1 MMDQRIFYAAG
12 ASPALDQ
19 AVHQLKRYGVTFAA
33 APDRSVTHLLLPVPC
48 REDMSRSMED
58 LSLDVTIIGGNLD
71 RPEFSGYRRKDLLKD
86 HDYLSANASITAH
99 CALQVASQHLPV
111 TWEDC
116 PTLVIGWGRIGKCL
130 SALLKNCG
138 CQVSIAA
145 RKPSDR
151 AMIRAL
157 GYEAEDPQQLGPI
170 LRCYRAI
177 FNTAPA
183 PILSHDQSA
192 HCRPDC
198 VKIELASSPGIAGD
212 DVISALGLPAKL
224 APESSGKLIARSV
237 LRLLAHKEDL
247 P

>member
-12 ASPALDQ
+12 TSAALDQ
-19 AVHQLKRYGVTFAA
+19 AVHQLKRYGIPFAQ

-48 REDMSRSMED
+48 REDMTALMEA
-58 LSLDVTIIGGNLD
+58 LSLDVTIIGGKLD
-71 RPEFSGYRRKDLLKD
+71 RPELSGYRCKDLLKD
-86 HDYLSANASITAH
+86 EDYLAKNAAITAH
-99 CALQVASQHLPV
+99 CAVQTAAQQLPV
-111 TWEDC
+111 TLEDC
-116 PTLVIGWGRIGKCL
+116 PILVIGWGRIGKCL
-130 SALLKNCG
+130 SALLRSCG
-138 CQVSIAA
+138 CHVSIAA
-145 RKPSDR
+145 RKASDR

-157 GYEAEDPQQLGPI
+157 GYEAEDPHHLLPI

-177 FNTAPA
+177 FNTVPS
-183 PILSHDQSA
+183 PILSQDQPA
-192 HCRPDC
+192 HCRADC

-237 LRLLAHKEDL
+237 LHLLAHKEVK